1 MIIDRQKKKLA
12 AGAVAGVAALALIG
26 GGTFALWS
34 DFDTV
39 EGNNLAAGTLVIDV
53 GESVPLDMGE
63 LAPGE
68 NKETTLFIANRSDDT
83 AALQNAQLSA
93 TFLNLR
99 DIEDGC
105 VSNSEKAEDSTCG
118 NESGNDNGEFSQQA
132 YLQLR
137 VSSAATAGQCGST
150 APRAWKPLADY
161 FAAPTSLGGLN
172 PGQGICVRIEAGLP
186 SGQGSN
192 TPPPGIDAPN
202 APSATNAVQGD
213 SATFDVRFDLT
224 QNVPG

>member
-1 MIIDRQKKKLA
+1 MIIDKQKKKLA

-39 EGNNLAAGTLVIDV
+39 EGNELAAGTLVLDV
-53 GESVPLDMGE
+53 GESTSLDMGN

-68 NKETTLFIANRSDDT
+68 NKATTLFIANRGDDT
-83 AALQNAQLSA
+83 AALQNAQLTA
-93 TFLNLR
+93 TFENLR

-105 VSNSEKAEDSTCG
+105 VSNSEQQEDTTCG
-118 NESGNDNGEFSQQA
+118 NGPNNNNGEFSEQA

-137 VSSAATAGQCGST
+137 VSPAADAGSCASG
-150 APRAWKPLADY
+150 APKAWKKLADY
-161 FAAPTSLGGLN
+161 FGTSTALGGLN
-172 PGQGICVRIEAGLP
+172 PGQGICVKIEAGLP
-186 SGQGSN
+186 SGQGN
-192 TPPPGIDAPN
+192 QTPPPGIDAPN
-202 APSATNAVQGD
+202 APTATNAVQGD

-224 QNVPG
+224 QNVPS